1 MKKLV
6 FFFVAIFS
14 FSDAFSQ
21 YNFHRFSLG
30 LGLGPNRPF
39 SDVYTNKVG
48 PALAVYADFHLT
60 PFVILGAE
68 GQLGRL
74 TGGNRLT
81 DPHLREFEN
90 TYRALIFTTKFSLGE
105 LLNYNRRSIL
115 NTFKGLYVGSGAGF
129 IVNNMTFVTRIKPD
143 GFSNYT
149 FPGEDSGINMVVPAT
164 AGINF
169 NIVDGWGETRY
180 ILSAGYQMN
189 ITFGEGMDGFNDPP
203 EVFENNYNDMYS
215 YATLSLKYCFGRKGV
230 FYRPFRY

>member
-1 MKKLV
+1 MKKLL
-6 FFFVAIFS
+6 FFLLALFS
-14 FSDAFSQ
+14 FADAFSQ

-30 LGLGPNRPF
+30 LGAGPNRPF

-48 PALAVYADFHLT
+48 PALTVYSDFYLT
-60 PFVILGAE
+60 PFVVVGAE
-68 GQLGRL
+68 GQFGTL

-90 TYRALIFTTKFSLGE
+90 TYKSLLFTAKFSLGE

-115 NTFKGLYVGSGAGF
+115 NTFKGVYVGSGAGMIF
-129 IVNNMTFVTRIKPD
+129 NNMTFVTRIKPD
-143 GFSNYT
+143 GFNNYT
-149 FPGEDSGINMVVPAT
+149 FPGEDSGVNVVVPAT
-164 AGINF
+164 AGIGF

-189 ITFGEGMDGFNDPP
+189 LTFGEGMDGFNDPP
-203 EVFENNYNDMYS
+203 EKFENNYNDMYS

>member
-6 FFFVAIFS
+6 FFLFAIFS

-21 YNFHRFSLG
+21 YNFHRFSIG
-30 LGLGPNRPF
+30 LGAGPNRPF
-39 SDVYTNKVG
+39 SDVYTNRTG
-48 PALAVYADFHLT
+48 PAATLYSDFYLT

-68 GQLGRL
+68 GQFGKL

-90 TYRALIFTTKFSLGE
+90 TYKALIFTTKFSLGE

-115 NTFKGLYVGSGAGF
+115 NTFKGLYVGSGGGF
-129 IVNNMTFVTRIKPD
+129 IFNSMSFVTRIKPD
-143 GFSNYT
+143 GNNNYT
-149 FPGEDSGINMVVPAT
+149 FPGDDSGVNLVVPAM
-164 AGINF
+164 AGIGF
-169 NIVDGWGETRY
+169 NIVDDWGETRY

-189 ITFGEGMDGFNDPP
+189 LTFGEGMDGFNDPP
-203 EVFENNYNDMYS
+203 EKFENNYNDMYS

-230 FYRPFRY
+230 HYRPFRY